1 MTKNKKKKSGLIAD
15 YACGW
20 SRKFDLHQAF
30 AA

>member
-1 MTKNKKKKSGLIAD
+1 MTKNKKIKAGLIAD
-15 YACGW
+15 YALRG